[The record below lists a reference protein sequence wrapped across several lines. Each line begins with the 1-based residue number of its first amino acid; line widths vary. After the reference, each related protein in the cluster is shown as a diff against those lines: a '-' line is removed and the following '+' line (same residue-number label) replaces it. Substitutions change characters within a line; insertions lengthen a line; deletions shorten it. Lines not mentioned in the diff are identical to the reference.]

1 MTSLFF
7 LELLFRHLMRFD
19 DLPIAGVVEFQ
30 REKKSRFQ
38 LARRSPITRRVH
50 DRRSCVG
57 PFAQLHNVPF
67 WCAMA
72 RVKMLWQMAFAETA
86 PTADPLF
93 HPPVNPPLPI
103 YRHVADKKR
112 STETSYDARA
122 SDCN

>member
-19 DLPIAGVVEFQ
+19 DLPIAGGVEFQ

-72 RVKMLWQMAFAETA
+72 RVKMLWQMAFAELHQLRTIC
-86 PTADPLF
+86 F
-93 HPPVNPPLPI
+93 I
-103 YRHVADKKR
+103 RR
-112 STETSYDARA
+112 SIHRYPFIAT
-122 SDCN
+122 

>member
-19 DLPIAGVVEFQ
+19 DLPIAGGVEFQ

-38 LARRSPITRRVH
+38 LARRSPIKRRVH

-72 RVKMLWQMAFAETA
+72 RVKLLWQMDFAETA
-86 PTADPLF
+86 STVDTLF
-93 HPPVNPPLPI
+93 HTPVHQTLHI
-103 YRHVADKKR
+103 YRHV
-112 STETSYDARA
+112 
-122 SDCN
+122 

>member
-19 DLPIAGVVEFQ
+19 DLPIAGGVEFQ

-57 PFAQLHNVPF
+57 PFAQLHNVSF
-67 WCAMA
+67 WSAMA

-86 PTADPLF
+86 PTADSLF
-93 HPPVNPPLPI
+93 HPPVSPPLPI
-103 YRHVADKKR
+103 YRPVADNMR
-112 STETSYDARA
+112 STDKLYA
-122 SDCN
+122 SRS